1 VRKYIMGISNQP
13 GIVAILKMGGWLTYN
28 VQLPKNKM
36 KACHLMGTVA
46 LSEPVAIKSLV
57 F

>member
-1 VRKYIMGISNQP
+1 MGISNQP